1 MTVIMHDTKEE
12 VTTVVDMQDV
22 DRDIFF
28 DFINYL
34 YTRRLENLTSESAL
48 KIYTIAD
55 KYQITEL
62 KNACL
67 DHMLT
72 NISIDNFCDVYI
84 LSLRHDEKDLEEA
97 CDQFFAQ
104 NSFSIILTAKWQTF
118 LCENPI
124 TANELFIKHLQF
136 NK

>member
-12 VTTVVDMQDV
+12 VTPVVDIQDV
-22 DRDIFF
+22 DRDIFP

-34 YTRRLENLTSESAL
+34 YTRRVENLTSESAL
-48 KIYTIAD
+48 KLYTIAD
-55 KYQITEL
+55 KYKITEL
-62 KNACL
+62 KKACL

-104 NSFSIILTAKWQTF
+104 NSFNIILTPKWQTF
-118 LCENPI
+118 LCENPVI
-124 TANELFIKHLQF
+124 GNELFIKHMQL
-136 NK
+136 NN